1 MALAPLFHFPFL
13 SHVDPRTSY
22 PLVPSTQSSLSP
34 TDAILLSKE
43 QRGRDPG
50 L

>member
-13 SHVDPRTSY
+13 SRVDPRTSY
-22 PLVPSTQSSLSP
+22 TLSSTQSSLSP
-34 TDAILLSKE
+34 TDAVLFSEE
-43 QRGRDPG
+43 QRGPG